1 MNRRGRAGGFGLP
14 VRSLT
19 ARVRVPSLPR
29 MSRLPFELLLALRY
43 LRPKRSFVSVITLI
57 SVLGVTLGVAVLI
70 IVISVMSG
78 FDRDL
83 RERVFGFNAH
93 AQVLLRDG
101 VMTDWRT
108 WLARVETNT
117 VVAGATPFVL
127 GQVLVETQPLNGQP
141 RVYAPVVRGCLPE
154 REQQVTA
161 LPRNMVEGRF
171 ELGPRDLLVGTVFAE
186 NMGLRVGD
194 RVTVYSWQELRRL
207 KESHERQQPE
217 AILPEDFT
225 VRGIFD
231 AGYYEFNANVVIA
244 RLEDAQELFDL
255 GGEDAVHGLMLALR
269 DPLQPQAAARALRRE
284 LGPAV
289 LVTTWMEDSPLMLA
303 VLVEKNV
310 MLYILF
316 FIVVVAAFG
325 ITCTLITFVVM
336 KTREIGVLKALG
348 ATNRQV
354 LWVFLGQ
361 SLIVSLGG
369 VMGGMT
375 LGLTAIAYR
384 NEFLAFLRRLTG
396 FELFPASI
404 YGFDQLPALVLP
416 QDVAIICG
424 GSLLICLL
432 AAAFPAHHASRL
444 NPVEALRH
452 E

>member
-1 MNRRGRAGGFGLP
+1 
-14 VRSLT
+14 
-19 ARVRVPSLPR
+19 
-29 MSRLPFELLLALRY
+29 MSQLPFELLLALRY
-43 LRPKRSFVSVITLI
+43 LRPKRSFVSIITLI

-93 AQVLLRDG
+93 ARLLLRQG
-101 VMTDWRT
+101 AMTDWHA
-108 WLARVETNT
+108 WMERVATNP
-117 VVAGATPFVL
+117 VVQGVAPFVL
-127 GQVLVETQPLNGQP
+127 GQVLMETQPLHGQP

-154 REQQVTA
+154 REAQVSV
-161 LPRNMVEGRF
+161 LPRNVIEGQF
-171 ELGPRDLLVGTVFAE
+171 ELGPRDLLVGTVLAE
-186 NMGLRVGD
+186 QMGLRVGD
-194 RVTVYSWQELRRL
+194 RVAIYSWQELRRL

-217 AILPEDFT
+217 AVLPEDYT

-231 AGYYEFNANVVIA
+231 AGYYEFNANVVVTS
-244 RLEDAQELFDL
+244 LQDAQELFDL
-255 GGEDAVHGLMLALR
+255 AAEDAVHGLMLTLK
-269 DPLQPQAAARALRRE
+269 DPLQPQTAARALRRD
-284 LGPAV
+284 LGPDV
-289 LVTTWMEDSPLMLA
+289 LVSTWMEDSPLMLA
-303 VLVEKNV
+303 VMVEKNV

-316 FIVVVAAFG
+316 FIVLVAAFG

-348 ATNRQV
+348 ATHRQV

-361 SLIVSLGG
+361 SLIVSIAG
-369 VMGGMT
+369 VLAGVA

-384 NEFLAFLRRLTG
+384 NQFLAFLRRLTG

-404 YGFDQLPALVLP
+404 YGFEQLPALVLP
-416 QDVAIICG
+416 RDVAIICG

-432 AAAFPAHHASRL
+432 AAAFPARHASRL